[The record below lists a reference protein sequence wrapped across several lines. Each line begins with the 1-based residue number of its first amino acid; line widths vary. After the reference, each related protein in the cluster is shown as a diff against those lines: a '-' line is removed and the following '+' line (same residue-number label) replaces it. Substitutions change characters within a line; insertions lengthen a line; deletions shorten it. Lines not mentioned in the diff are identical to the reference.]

1 MKKQCQEMLKIY
13 KPLSGLDWMN
23 YKITRKNDL
32 TFHHIIKKQHGGT
45 LDIDNG
51 ALLLPTAHQY
61 LHIIEYKDLKTYLVL
76 NKLFKIINQ
85 QMREPTQEQ
94 RQIIEYL
101 LCEFENYHRY
111 DKTSKGKVLIKREYL
126 KRGIQNEE
134 TI

>member
-1 MKKQCQEMLKIY
+1 MLKIY

-32 TFHHIIKKQHGGT
+32 TFHHIIKKEHGGT

-61 LHIIEYKDLKTYLVL
+61 LHIIEYKDINTYLIL
-76 NKLFKIINQ
+76 NKLFRIINQ

-94 RQIIEYL
+94 RQMIEYL

-126 KRGIQNEE
+126 KRGI
-134 TI
+134 